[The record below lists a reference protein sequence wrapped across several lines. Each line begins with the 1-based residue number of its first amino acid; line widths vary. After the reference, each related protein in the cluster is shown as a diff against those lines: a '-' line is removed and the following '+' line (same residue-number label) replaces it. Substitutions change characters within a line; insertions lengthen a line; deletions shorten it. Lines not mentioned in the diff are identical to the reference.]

1 MGRAQV
7 STMAVGAQA
16 AGRVVAARMPARLA
30 GALLTV
36 ALAGFGPPAL
46 AKTTT
51 VGNGTAASC
60 TGYRSDGTEIVS
72 TACGGIVP

>member
-7 STMAVGAQA
+7 PTT
-16 AGRVVAARMPARLA
+16 VAARLA

-51 VGNGTAASC
+51 VGNGTAASR

-72 TACGGIVP
+72 TACGVRSCRREGTAP